1 MAIGRS
7 ETAWRNT
14 WCSRR
19 NKPEPLVVSAFR
31 DNPFRAASAAMG
43 GREMKDVSHLIR
55 TRQIVSVPYLRP
67 VPRVLLRSRS

>member
-1 MAIGRS
+1 
-7 ETAWRNT
+7 
-14 WCSRR
+14 
-19 NKPEPLVVSAFR
+19 VVSAFR

-55 TRQIVSVPYLRP
+55 TRQIVSVPYLWP